1 MQKQTVLFQHFFP
14 LSDLL
19 SEGIFLASQVPTYKS
34 SKVTEE
40 IFYQK
45 IYLHKSSLKLR
56 LFSSSG
62 EGKRFE
68 KGRKK
73 LEKTT
78 SGTASGTDKKHQG
91 RALIASGTDK
101 KDFKKL

>member
-1 MQKQTVLFQHFFP
+1 M
-14 LSDLL
+14 
-19 SEGIFLASQVPTYKS
+19 
-34 SKVTEE
+34 
-40 IFYQK
+40 
-45 IYLHKSSLKLR
+45 R

-91 RALIASGTDK
+91 RALIASGTEKTTQHAALIASGTDK
-101 KDFKKL
+101 KNANAGH